1 MDKPLL
7 KPLHCGI
14 SVADMQESIDW
25 YVHMLGF
32 ELVFRKDIEVLH
44 CEVAFLKMGDFE
56 IELFCHH
63 NTIPLPPDRREP
75 DKDIQTQG
83 IKHLCY
89 EVDDIATLLND
100 LRTKGADVVFGP
112 REMEGTLMGFIRDNT
127 GNLIEFMQKPN
138 LTKLSPE

>member
-1 MDKPLL
+1 MEETLL

-25 YVHMLGF
+25 YVNMLGF
-32 ELVFRKDIEVLH
+32 ELIFRKNIEVLH

-56 IELFCHH
+56 IELFRHQ
-63 NTIPLPPDRREP
+63 NTISIPPDRKEP

-89 EVDDIATLLND
+89 EVEDIASFLND
-100 LRTKGADVVFGP
+100 LRAKGVDIVFGP
-112 REMEGTLMGFIRDNT
+112 REMEGALMGFIRDNT
-127 GNLIEFMQKPN
+127 GNLIELMQKEIK
-138 LTKLSPE
+138 T